1 MRDVVAALGVLVL
14 MAPALADGR
23 HQDEASRPTF
33 HSGITLATVS
43 ATVRGPDERLLTD
56 LGRDEFRIAVDGR
69 PVAIDVF
76 DVQRLPLQM
85 VLLFGAVFRSLDR
98 VREAGLALIDAMDS
112 PDAATIGSYS
122 LGVALSPLHTG
133 DRQVLR
139 RVLREELWFESGRN
153 PIGAGVDRAI
163 DVVSRAS
170 GRRAIVVVGP
180 DLRQLCVGELPC
192 ADVDDAAKRASAGQV
207 TVYGVSIVMSHS
219 LRSGWPC
226 ARWRDRPA
234 EDMSSSRTRP
244 IWAP

>member
-180 DLRQLCVGELPC
+180 DLRQLCVG
-192 ADVDDAAKRASAGQV
+192 
-207 TVYGVSIVMSHS
+207 S
-219 LRSGWPC
+219 LRVAPNQPPIGGQWLVDAGSLEDVESLLRTDPFWIEGLRADYEILYWSW
-226 ARWRDRPA
+226 AFADRA
-234 EDMSSSRTRP
+234 VA
-244 IWAP
+244 I